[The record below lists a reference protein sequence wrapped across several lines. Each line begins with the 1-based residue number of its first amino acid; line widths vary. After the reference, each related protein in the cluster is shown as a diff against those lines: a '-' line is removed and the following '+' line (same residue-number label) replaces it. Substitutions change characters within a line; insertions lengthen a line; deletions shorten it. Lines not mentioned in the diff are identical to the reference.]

1 MCTKIK
7 FYIYWVKIGWKK
19 GIQPTN
25 LWRWIRLVSFS
36 WWVVQT
42 WITTQFNQKKYLQM
56 SISLISF
63 LFFLENFNLWHMLL
77 IITLYHQSKTPMSFY
92 YKRRLNLRS
101 LIQLS
106 ETLSVELTGTYQ
118 NQLISWLNGKEQAY
132 IRSKNHRFQ
141 VYHYLKKKKKE

>member
-1 MCTKIK
+1 
-7 FYIYWVKIGWKK
+7 
-19 GIQPTN
+19 
-25 LWRWIRLVSFS
+25 
-36 WWVVQT
+36 
-42 WITTQFNQKKYLQM
+42 M

-141 VYHYLKKKKKE
+141 VYHYLKKKKKRVIFEIMSFKIFITKYFNMYWGEEKKKHLQISIKKKWYNFSPN